1 LFHLLEF
8 RSGLITVDGVD
19 VGTLPRELLRSKLN
33 VIPQE
38 PWWVTMETVR
48 FNMDPWTA
56 ELNGQN
62 ASRTNN
68 RDETFISALSR
79 CQVWQVI
86 EAKGGLDAVMTQDFL
101 SHGQRQLFCLAR
113 AMIRE
118 SKVVILDE
126 VSANV
131 DVKTDELMQQVIR
144 EQFHNC
150 TIIAVAHRL
159 HTIDDSDRV
168 VVLSHGKIAEVDDP
182 KILLN
187 TPGSRFKE
195 LYDKV

>member
-1 LFHLLEF
+1 
-8 RSGLITVDGVD
+8 
-19 VGTLPRELLRSKLN
+19 
-33 VIPQE
+33 
-38 PWWVTMETVR
+38 
-48 FNMDPWTA
+48 
-56 ELNGQN
+56 
-62 ASRTNN
+62 
-68 RDETFISALSR
+68 
-79 CQVWQVI
+79 
-86 EAKGGLDAVMTQDFL
+86 
-101 SHGQRQLFCLAR
+101 
-113 AMIRE
+113 MIRE

-144 EQFHNC
+144 EHFHNC